1 MSLYTVSSY
10 GRKLAND
17 TWTNDSLMRELVEGR
32 AEVAVAPLTITAE
45 RESFIDFS
53 KPFMSFGISI
63 MFKKPEVEKP
73 GMLSFMQP
81 LDYKLWLSIC
91 AVMIGVTLTLY
102 AIRCARL
109 LHTCT
114 LLLHGMYYRR
124 KFN

>member
-102 AIRCARL
+102 AIRCVR
-109 LHTCT
+109 TYCT
-114 LLLHGMYYRR
+114 VRAFVLNCL
-124 KFN
+124 